1 MWAGCFAALP
11 YVEPWRSLVTS
22 FKFHGEASLAR
33 VWGRYLRSEAQSQGL
48 LNQIDLV
55 LPVPLSRERLRE
67 RGFNQSLLLARE
79 LKHQGLLPG
88 GLIRLRHT
96 AAQAS
101 LPRHERLQNLTHA
114 MACNPRHVP
123 QLSTR
128 RVLLVDDVMTTG
140 STLTACCLALRSAGV
155 RDIHVLVLARAEA
168 HEAPQSGLATPPHH
182 VQHRSRSP

>member
-11 YVEPWRSLVTS
+11 YVEPWRSLITS

-33 VWGRYLRSEAQSQGL
+33 VLGRYLRSEAQSQGL

-79 LKHQGLLPG
+79 LKHPGLLPD

-101 LPRHERLQNLTHA
+101 MPRHERLQNLTHA

-155 RDIHVLVLARAEA
+155 RDIQVLVLARAEA